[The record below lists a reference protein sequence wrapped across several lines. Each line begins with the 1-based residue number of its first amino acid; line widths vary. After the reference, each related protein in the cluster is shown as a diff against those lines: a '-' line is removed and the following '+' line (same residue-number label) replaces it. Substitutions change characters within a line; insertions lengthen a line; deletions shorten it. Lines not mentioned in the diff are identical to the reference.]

1 MYLNVAVRN
10 KTKFQSTFVIY
21 PRQTNKTK
29 LTPSEVQTSAIQK
42 KFLQICTIQLSRSR
56 FLTTISSLHNVRVD
70 TVSTKLPSYLC
81 LENGCR
87 DSGVHEGL
95 FMNWKDI
102 LALPQAHNST
112 NFTQNL
118 SRRAQGNPQKWG
130 NQIRPEQS
138 EFTEE
143 YKHTFS
149 PQNTEGS

>member
-1 MYLNVAVRN
+1 MD
-10 KTKFQSTFVIY
+10 
-21 PRQTNKTK
+21 
-29 LTPSEVQTSAIQK
+29 
-42 KFLQICTIQLSRSR
+42 
-56 FLTTISSLHNVRVD
+56 TTVC
-70 TVSTKLPSYLC
+70 TKLPSYLC
-81 LENGCR
+81 LENGCT
-87 DSGVHEGL
+87 DSRVHEGL

-118 SRRAQGNPQKWG
+118 SPPAQSNPQKWG

-149 PQNTEGS
+149 RQNTEGS

>member
-1 MYLNVAVRN
+1 MSQFGTKLNFSRRLSFILV
-10 KTKFQSTFVIY
+10 
-21 PRQTNKTK
+21 RQTK
-29 LTPSEVQTSAIQK
+29 LKWTPSEVQTSAIQK

-118 SRRAQGNPQKWG
+118 SPPAQSNPQKWG